1 MTAQSNIYPT
11 AALQAADAAHH
22 IHPFTDTKAL
32 NTEGSRII
40 THAEGVWLTD
50 SDGNRILDGMA
61 GLWCVQVGHGRRE
74 IADAVHRQMS
84 ELSYYNT
91 FFKTTHPPAVALSE
105 KLAEIAPAHMN
116 RVFYC
121 SSGSE
126 ANDTVFRMV
135 RYYWDQM
142 GKPEKKAIIGRWN
155 GYHGSTLAG
164 TSLGGMKAM
173 HGQGDL
179 PVPGVHHI
187 DQPYWYGEGGD
198 TDPDEYGVLIAR
210 KLEQAIDEIGEDKV
224 AAFIAEPIQGA
235 GGVII
240 PPESYWPEIKRILAE
255 RDILFVADE
264 VICGF
269 GRLGT
274 WFGSDFYGLEPDLM
288 PIAKGLTS
296 GYLPMGGVLVSD
308 RVAEGLIDRG
318 GEFYHGY
325 TYSGHPACA
334 AAALANLEII
344 EREGLVDRVACRSI
358 QSLNWRIASVS
369 LRDFNQVNQY
379 RPSDTVCG
387 NGCFSR
393 PVSNSSRNIV
403 TGTSATPA
411 PLAAAAA
418 IVTDESNIQPLML
431 GGSTFAASNHRL
443 HSSNLYDRKSGT
455 AFRSAGDFRASAIEG
470 AQTGDKGA
478 FIN

>member
-1 MTAQSNIYPT
+1 MTAVSNIYPT
-11 AALQAADAAHH
+11 AALRAADAAHH

-32 NTEGSRII
+32 NAEGSRII
-40 THAEGVWLTD
+40 THADGVWLTD

-61 GLWCVQVGHGRRE
+61 GLWCVQVGHGRQE

-105 KLAEIAPAHMN
+105 KLAELAPAHMN

-126 ANDTVFRMV
+126 ANDTVFRMA

-187 DQPYWYGEGGD
+187 EQPYWFGEGGD
-198 TDPDEYGVLIAR
+198 MSPEDFGIQVAR
-210 KLEQAIDEIGEDKV
+210 KLAQKIDEIGEDKV

-240 PPESYWPEIKRILAE
+240 PPDTYWPEIKKILAE
-255 RDILFVADE
+255 RDILLVVDE

-274 WFGSDFYGLEPDLM
+274 WFGSDTYDLKPDLM

-308 RVAEGLIDRG
+308 RVAEGLIDKG

-334 AAALANLEII
+334 AAALANLEIMQQ
-344 EREGLVDRVACRSI
+344 EKLVDYVADDIGPYLQKRWTALGDHPLVGEARMKGLMGALELVPEKGNRAKKFADEGTVGTLCRDLSFQNGMVMRAVRDSMI
-358 QSLNWRIASVS
+358 ISPPLVLTHDEADQLVAIARKT
-369 LRDFNQVNQY
+369 LD
-379 RPSDTVCG
+379 DTYVELKRQG
-387 NGCFSR
+387 K
-393 PVSNSSRNIV
+393 V
-403 TGTSATPA
+403 
-411 PLAAAAA
+411 
-418 IVTDESNIQPLML
+418 
-431 GGSTFAASNHRL
+431 
-443 HSSNLYDRKSGT
+443 
-455 AFRSAGDFRASAIEG
+455 
-470 AQTGDKGA
+470 
-478 FIN
+478 